1 MLTRIVWLRG
11 PAIAAAIGS
20 VPTQPARAG
29 LASPRRSDYSHA
41 MRRALLLAPLLVVGC
56 KKDQPSGLP
65 PADNWKN
72 PQSGE
77 TSAAQQP
84 STAPTAPANPHGGGM
99 GADPSNPHGGAMGA
113 DPSNPHAGMGTDPSN
128 PHAGMGMPGS
138 SSPKT
143 LDTLPDGRSGM
154 GPFSLDVPKEW
165 AAKPVTSSMRAADWV
180 ISAKPGEETELIVYY
195 FGTEG
200 AGSVEANL
208 DRWAA
213 QFQSPSNKKIDKTK
227 LAGQDATVMTVSGH
241 YNAEAMPGGGGT
253 IDIPEGAMIAAIVS
267 SPQGPYYFRMVG
279 AKKTVDANAPKL
291 QKMLSSMKVR

>member
-1 MLTRIVWLRG
+1 
-11 PAIAAAIGS
+11 
-20 VPTQPARAG
+20 
-29 LASPRRSDYSHA
+29 
-41 MRRALLLAPLLVVGC
+41 MRRALLLAPLLLLGC

-77 TSAAQQP
+77 TAAAQQP
-84 STAPTAPANPHGGGM
+84 PTTAQTAPANPHGGGM
-99 GADPSNPHGGAMGA
+99 GAP

-128 PHAGMGMPGS
+128 PHANMGGGGA
-138 SSPKT
+138 PKT
-143 LDTLPDGRSGM
+143 LDALPDGRSGM
-154 GPFSLDVPKEW
+154 GPFALAVPPEW

-208 DRWAA
+208 DRWAG
-213 QFQSPSNKKIDKTK
+213 QFQSQANKKIDKTK
-227 LAGQDATVMTVSGH
+227 LAGQDATVMTISGH
-241 YNAEAMPGGGGT
+241 YSAEAMPGGGGT
-253 IDIPEGAMIAAIVS
+253 VDIPEGAMVAAIVS

-279 AKKTVDANAPKL
+279 AKKVVDANAPKL
-291 QKMLSSMKVR
+291 QKMLSAMTVR